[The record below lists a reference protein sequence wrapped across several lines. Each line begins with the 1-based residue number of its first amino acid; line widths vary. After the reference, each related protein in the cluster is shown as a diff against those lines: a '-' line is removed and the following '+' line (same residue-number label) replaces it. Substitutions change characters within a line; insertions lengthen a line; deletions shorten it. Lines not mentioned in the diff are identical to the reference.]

1 MTNVPQPRP
10 ATAVTPVTQFVGSC
24 APQVRLF
31 PDDPNSDPEHSFRP
45 CSVPWFINQ
54 VQLVQGTST
63 TPPPLQALPVAT
75 ASAYLAMPV
84 GPTWQD
90 NLAIRMGDLATA
102 TSYVYIRQVDELPG
116 LWDLQYWL
124 FYAVRGFSTA
134 RVHSATT
141 DQSYDLAIPATLGIQ
156 AYQGIGEHQG
166 DFKHVTVRIDT
177 SGNIQGIYYAQHTK
191 GVWCFPGEYETVAD
205 SNGNLHPV
213 VYSARNTHS
222 CLPHAGRF
230 DQLGAVLPLP
240 STPVSSAVTFSLME
254 QTQDGGQYWNL
265 WDNYTVVD
273 NSPNPQWLQ
282 FLGHWGP
289 TLNQASFL
297 QDLVNSMVKALKINP
312 IFGGPIAAVLERL
325 LVWKQDGA
333 STPRVQKPWINGDG
347 LYTWTTVDPT
357 HAWST
362 SGGPVSVVSDP
373 DPVLN
378 RLDVFICGQNGHVY
392 NIGHT
397 QGSGW
402 DPQWGQVQ
410 PASAYSMSGGLGD
423 GRLPTGRRVDGA
435 GPVHLRA
442 QRLRLHHLARSGRG
456 LGRQV
461 GAGRCAVRGRRQSSH
476 ADIGCVSTGRPH
488 QSPRPVR
495 LRQRGSVRPSVGPGT
510 PDGTAAGVRPFSAP
524 APTPRPAARSP
535 RCGRRGANGSP
546 CSCAGGAARSTRS
559 TEPRVAP
566 IGNGIQPGG
575 NWEARSRSA
584 APPSRPS
591 ISQ

>member
-402 DPQWGQVQ
+402 DRRFQAVVATGGFSGSNSRRCMAFAGVIQ
-410 PASAYSMSGGLGD
+410 PSVL
-423 GRLPTGRRVDGA
+423 
-435 GPVHLRA
+435 
-442 QRLRLHHLARSGRG
+442 
-456 LGRQV
+456 
-461 GAGRCAVRGRRQSSH
+461 RGRSLSSV
-476 ADIGCVSTGRPH
+476 ATSRSRPGECTDR
-488 QSPRPVR
+488 SVPLGKYWRSRPLV
-495 LRQRGSVRPSVGPGT
+495 
-510 PDGTAAGVRPFSAP
+510 FSFD
-524 APTPRPAARSP
+524 P
-535 RCGRRGANGSP
+535 RCQGLCGS
-546 CSCAGGAARSTRS
+546 
-559 TEPRVAP
+559 
-566 IGNGIQPGG
+566 QK
-575 NWEARSRSA
+575 
-584 APPSRPS
+584 
-591 ISQ
+591 